1 MSNKPKMAFFVGIFN
16 VFHLSFSGCTH
27 VFRLS
32 ADWGLLHG
40 FGWGFDQLSAC
51 TNRFSADW
59 GLLHGFGWGFDQIS
73 ACTKPSTDEFSR
85 PHGRGHK
92 VSSKGL
98 TLETHLWADQ
108 GTLAL
113 GSTWLPFEVGIHF
126 QSSSHSHFAN
136 YKVFIFTWRISLW
149 IETFLFDSL
158 NCSIAHVIIGSM
170 HLCHVRSHLLASE
183 ILDDFKQHLPGLI
196 WAQFFFA

>member
-1 MSNKPKMAFFVGIFN
+1 M
-16 VFHLSFSGCTH
+16 HY
-27 VFRLS
+27 
-32 ADWGLLHG
+32 
-40 FGWGFDQLSAC
+40 
-51 TNRFSADW
+51 RFSADW

-73 ACTKPSTDEFSR
+73 ACTKPSTDVSSC
-85 PHGRGHK
+85 PHGRGHN

-108 GTLAL
+108 ATLAL
-113 GSTWLPFEVGIHF
+113 WSTWFPFEVGIRF
-126 QSSSHSHFAN
+126 QSSSHSHFRN
-136 YKVFIFTWRISLW
+136 YKVFIFTGRISLC

-158 NCSIAHVIIGSM
+158 NCSIVNVIIGSM

-183 ILDDFKQHLPGLI
+183 ILDDCMQHLPGVT